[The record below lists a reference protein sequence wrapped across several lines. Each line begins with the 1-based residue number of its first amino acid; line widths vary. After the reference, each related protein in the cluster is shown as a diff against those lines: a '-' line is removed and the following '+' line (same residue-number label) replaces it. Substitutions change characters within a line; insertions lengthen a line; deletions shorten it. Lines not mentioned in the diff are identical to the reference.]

1 MTSTAPDLCMVLRYT
16 CKTNAHTHEIW
27 MNLLQKL
34 SNSTSSILTLKQ
46 IFYAYLSFQFSLY
59 SLQNWLSDSKPDPK
73 LHLVPVGSSL
83 EHPLFY
89 WEYVLRNVRL
99 LNQSIGDDIAK
110 FENGRNNPWPLI
122 NKWENIP
129 QSLTEVEET
138 HTGRGKKKTK
148 QTTRT
153 TKKKPAETREYIR
166 TSKGAGEWSVA
177 RITRKMW
184 SWQTDNPIPYQNEDA
199 AAAVFGT
206 DPSLCPCRRS

>member
-1 MTSTAPDLCMVLRYT
+1 
-16 CKTNAHTHEIW
+16 

-34 SNSTSSILTLKQ
+34 GNSSSSILILKQ
-46 IFYAYLSFQFSLY
+46 RFYAYLSFQFSLY
-59 SLQNWLSDSKPDPK
+59 SLQNWLSDSKPDRK

-129 QSLTEVEET
+129 QSLTEVEQT
-138 HTGRGKKKTK
+138 HTRRKKKSTE
-148 QTTRT
+148 
-153 TKKKPAETREYIR
+153 PREYIR

-177 RITRKMW
+177 TITRKTW

>member
-1 MTSTAPDLCMVLRYT
+1 MSLYAPLVYRRQQGSKESVWFPVTEDRVSFRMPGKWGNWTCVLSKNKFQRIWLLHLTSAAPGLDMVLRYT

-89 WEYVLRNVRL
+89 WEYVLRNIRL
-99 LNQSIGDDIAK
+99 LNQSIGYEIAK
-110 FENGRNNPWPLI
+110 FA
-122 NKWENIP
+122 K
-129 QSLTEVEET
+129 
-138 HTGRGKKKTK
+138 GKE
-148 QTTRT
+148 QFL
-153 TKKKPAETREYIR
+153 A
-166 TSKGAGEWSVA
+166 SN
-177 RITRKMW
+177 
-184 SWQTDNPIPYQNEDA
+184 Q
-199 AAAVFGT
+199 
-206 DPSLCPCRRS
+206 

>member
-1 MTSTAPDLCMVLRYT
+1 
-16 CKTNAHTHEIW
+16 

-34 SNSTSSILTLKQ
+34 GNSSSSILILKQ
-46 IFYAYLSFQFSLY
+46 RFYAYLSFQFSLY

-73 LHLVPVGSSL
+73 VPLVPDHSSL
-83 EHPLFY
+83 EHPLFS

-138 HTGRGKKKTK
+138 HTGRGKKKNKTNNNNKKTRWTQRVYKDK
-148 QTTRT
+148 QR
-153 TKKKPAETREYIR
+153 
-166 TSKGAGEWSVA
+166 
-177 RITRKMW
+177 
-184 SWQTDNPIPYQNEDA
+184 SWGVE
-199 AAAVFGT
+199 
-206 DPSLCPCRRS
+206 CRQHHQKDVVLTHR